1 MHQRRPWK
9 WDADVATSLLPKK
22 SKLHALRF
30 SQSIFL
36 FWANCG
42 GVPDRTGADL
52 FSVEVRHMKQKWIR
66 GPGWLLKEMSHPDS
80 TKMRADAG
88 HHHGRTEDL
97 SGFGCQGWSKEASST
112 SRLLSIPSGSN
123 KLLEKVLSSI
133 LNVASTAVCIL
144 WCTFLGQA
152 LQWDVKRSLHPTGSL
167 RILGLDHFPQL
178 LLKWLL
184 QIRDVDASLGRWA
197 TVTIEGFLMRGVSA
211 KQS

>member
-42 GVPDRTGADL
+42 GVPYRTGADL
-52 FSVEVRHMKQKWIR
+52 FSVEVRPMKQKWIR

-144 WCTFLGQA
+144 WCPFLGQA
-152 LQWDVKRSLHPTGSL
+152 LQWDVKKGVC
-167 RILGLDHFPQL
+167 ILQAL
-178 LLKWLL
+178 W
-184 QIRDVDASLGRWA
+184 
-197 TVTIEGFLMRGVSA
+197 GF
-211 KQS
+211 